1 MTVVVM
7 LALFKM
13 KYGRKLFAI
22 GNNATVAKY
31 SGIRVDNTIILS
43 YAISGMTAGIAGA
56 LLAGKVGSCYL
67 AMGDTY
73 QFQSIAAVAIG
84 VAAAI
89 SNPGSEKNSIQAVSG
104 QTTESKEND
113 MELPVLPIGTD
124 GKSDSKE
131 QTESTVEKDD
141 PKSSDTKNTSGA
153 DSEVQAD
160 KKPSHSDSQESSD
173 SKANTAGQK
182 DQAENT
188 DRDQSN
194 DDNGKDSSTRS
205 DQTTDNNKKQESQKD
220 SESDKSDSNKKSS
233 DTIELPFIPAD

>member
-1 MTVVVM
+1 
-7 LALFKM
+7 M
-13 KYGRKLFAI
+13 KTKNKRKI
-22 GNNATVAKY
+22 MIV
-31 SGIRVDNTIILS
+31 SGI
-43 YAISGMTAGIAGA
+43 GIA
-56 LLAGKVGSCYL
+56 
-67 AMGDTY
+67 
-73 QFQSIAAVAIG
+73 IAAVAIG

-160 KKPSHSDSQESSD
+160 KKHSH
-173 SKANTAGQK
+173 
-182 DQAENT
+182 
-188 DRDQSN
+188 
-194 DDNGKDSSTRS
+194 
-205 DQTTDNNKKQESQKD
+205 
-220 SESDKSDSNKKSS
+220 
-233 DTIELPFIPAD
+233 